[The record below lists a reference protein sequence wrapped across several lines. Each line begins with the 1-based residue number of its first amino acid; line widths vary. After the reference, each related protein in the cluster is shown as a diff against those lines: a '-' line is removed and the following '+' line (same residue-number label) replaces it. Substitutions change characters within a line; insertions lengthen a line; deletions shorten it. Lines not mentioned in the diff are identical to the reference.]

1 MALHFHAC
9 FVVSADEQ
17 LAALIMSAESV
28 VDLEKLWSRFPR
40 QELAGLSKLYCAL
53 SLMAVRDDYAT
64 HQVWHAIP

>member
-1 MALHFHAC
+1 MRA
-9 FVVSADEQ
+9 FVFAGEQ
-17 LAALIMSAESV
+17 MAALILSGGSV

-40 QELAGLSKLYCAL
+40 QELAGLSKLYCAR